1 MSSEIFAKLKADGRV
16 SRIDTD
22 NHELSAGDEILIESK
37 NGLEIAFVI
46 SSSVAKE
53 KTKQE
58 KSDDAEEKFVFIRK
72 LSDKDRKQIEMQNV
86 EAKKYFGECKIKI
99 EKYKLPM
106 QLLDASLSF
115 DDKKLTFYFTA
126 PSRVDFRILVSD
138 LAHSFGKVIRL
149 QQVGARDEARYLGGV
164 GRCGETICCRRF
176 LKGNLE
182 SVTLD
187 MAVDQNLA
195 QMGSNRVTGVCG
207 KLMCCLKYE
216 LDIYHN
222 AKKKFPLI
230 GSEVKV
236 KEGKGTVVGHNVL
249 KNNYSVKLEKN
260 GNLVEVNC

>member
-1 MSSEIFAKLKADGRV
+1 MLSEAYAKLKTDGRV
-16 SRIDTD
+16 VQINLD
-22 NHELSAGDEILIESK
+22 NHKLSIGDEILVESK
-37 NGLEIAFVI
+37 NGLEIAFIV
-46 SSSVAKE
+46 SNGVAEEESKKDKPVE
-53 KTKQE
+53 
-58 KSDDAEEKFVFIRK
+58 SEEKFVFIRK
-72 LSDKDRKQIEMQNV
+72 LSDKDRKQIENQNI
-86 EAKKYFGECKIKI
+86 EAKKYLEECKPKI
-99 EKYKLPM
+99 IKYKLPM

-126 PSRVDFRILVSD
+126 PSRVDFRVLVSD

-164 GRCGETICCRRF
+164 GRCGEKICCKRF

-216 LDIYHN
+216 LDIYHK
-222 AKKKFPLI
+222 AKKTLPLI
-230 GSEVKV
+230 GSEVKI
-236 KEGKGTVVGHNVL
+236 KEGKGTVVSHNVL
-249 KNNYSVKLEKN
+249 KNFYTVKLEKN